1 VPRNYSLLADE
12 HPVGFIKSFIGCELM
27 IAVVLCV
34 TVYDLF
40 PGLREIL
47 ISERPGNYEQIQ
59 VTIISNGDKVFEENI
74 IIPI

>member
-1 VPRNYSLLADE
+1 MPRNYSLLANEQSIDFVE
-12 HPVGFIKSFIGCELM
+12 SLIRTELV
-27 IAVVLCV
+27 IAVVLGV
-34 TVYDLF
+34 PVYYLF

-74 IIPI
+74 IIPV